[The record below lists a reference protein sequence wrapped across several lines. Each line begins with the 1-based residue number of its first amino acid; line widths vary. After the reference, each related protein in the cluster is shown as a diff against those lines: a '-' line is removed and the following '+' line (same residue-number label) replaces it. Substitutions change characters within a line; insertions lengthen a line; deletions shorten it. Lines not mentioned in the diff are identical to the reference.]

1 VHARRILRSVLCLS
15 PSTSNGHDVSRD
27 IISQVPTWR
36 KWVLKLQDRRSD
48 VGGNA
53 DAKLGSGRMA
63 ARATA
68 RSRSCGSPDFG
79 LVRGR
84 KIWSQDAGET
94 KYRHRGVCFGDSA
107 LCGWAHRCHRKIESA
122 TRTSASLMHSI
133 TPADAHCEQ
142 VIKVEKASSRVSHS
156 HSVHC
161 TESIMHMYTDQSRAL
176 LRVR

>member
-1 VHARRILRSVLCLS
+1 
-15 PSTSNGHDVSRD
+15 
-27 IISQVPTWR
+27 
-36 KWVLKLQDRRSD
+36 VLKLQDRRSD

-84 KIWSQDAGET
+84 KIWSQDAGER
-94 KYRHRGVCFGDSA
+94 KYRHQGVCFGDSA
-107 LCGWAHRCHRKIESA
+107 LCGWANRCHRKIESA
-122 TRTSASLMHSI
+122 TRTSVPLVPSI

-142 VIKVEKASSRVSHS
+142 VIKGEEASSR
-156 HSVHC
+156 SVAFAFNILRGVNHAYVYG
-161 TESIMHMYTDQSRAL
+161 SISVAAL
-176 LRVR
+176 LRVW